1 MRKLRL
7 PIIAAVAVICLLF
20 AIVALIEG
28 TASIVLFAR
37 AMRQAHFVEE
47 HFTERDTLLGWI
59 NIPNASKPDLFG
71 PGRSLNINAQRFRH
85 AGALAAVP
93 PAGKK
98 RVVCSG
104 DSFTLGYG
112 VDDAKTWCALLAA
125 DEPSLE
131 TVNMGQAGYGI
142 DQAYLWYVRDGLP
155 LHPQVHLFAI
165 ITDDFRRMGTD
176 KFGGFPKPRLAVD
189 SSGRLRTV
197 GVPVRKPGLG
207 PFTVRLFNTIRS
219 LRTFELVQYIAPI
232 GKSNSGSATAN
243 SAASSA
249 TWNVTRAVLRDM
261 AVRDSVAGAKL
272 IVVYLPTI
280 DEFKGKGSDKWRQS
294 IQEAAEK
301 DNYQYVDLV
310 EELRRVSPDSVDRL
324 FIPRGQL
331 AFRGAAGHYTEA
343 GNLWAEKIL
352 RERVPVLAGR

>member
-1 MRKLRL
+1 MRALRL
-7 PIIAAVAVICLLF
+7 PIIAALVAIGLLF
-20 AIVALIEG
+20 ALLALVEG
-28 TASIVLFAR
+28 TASLGLFAI
-37 AMRQAHFVEE
+37 AMRHAHFVEE

-59 NIPNASKPDLFG
+59 NIPNAYKPNLFG
-71 PGRSLNINAQRFRH
+71 TGRSLRINGQRFRH
-85 AGALAAVP
+85 TGELAAVP

-112 VDDAKTWCALLAA
+112 VDDPKTWCALLAA

-155 LHPQVHLFAI
+155 LHPQVHVFAI
-165 ITDDFRRMGTD
+165 ITDDFRRMQTD
-176 KFGGFPKPRLAVD
+176 RFGGFPKPRLALD
-189 SSGRLRTV
+189 RSGLHTV

-207 PFTVRLFNTIRS
+207 PFKVRLLNTMRTLRS
-219 LRTFELVQYIAPI
+219 FELLEHFSP
-232 GKSNSGSATAN
+232 SSR
-243 SAASSA
+243 ASSA
-249 TWNVTRAVLRDM
+249 SATSASASAATWDVTRAVLRDM
-261 AVRDSVAGAKL
+261 DVRDSLAGAKF

-280 DEFKGKGSDKWRQS
+280 DDFKGKASDRWRQS
-294 IQEAAEK
+294 IQDAAK
-301 DNYQYVDLV
+301 QDNYDYVDLV
-310 EELRRVSPDSVDRL
+310 EELRRVSPDSVDGL

-343 GNLWAEKIL
+343 GNLWVEKLL
-352 RERVPVLAGR
+352 RARVPILAGR